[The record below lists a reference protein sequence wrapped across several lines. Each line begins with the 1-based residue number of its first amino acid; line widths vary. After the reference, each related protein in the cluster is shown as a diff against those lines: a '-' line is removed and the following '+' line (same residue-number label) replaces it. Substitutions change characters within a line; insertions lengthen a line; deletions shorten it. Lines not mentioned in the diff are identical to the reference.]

1 MNANVK
7 QVSSGKD
14 PNLALFGVFVVGQK
28 GIIGNFNFS
37 SEGLFLE
44 MTFLEK
50 SRAIS
55 ETWITILRQIEQKR
69 NFQTNCRINIMRHFS
84 VGLIHQIEAGVDF

>member
-1 MNANVK
+1 MR
-7 QVSSGKD
+7 SGKD
-14 PNLALFGVFVVGQK
+14 PNLALFDVFVVGQK
-28 GIIGNFNFS
+28 GTIGNFNFS

-55 ETWITILRQIEQKR
+55 ET
-69 NFQTNCRINIMRHFS
+69 
-84 VGLIHQIEAGVDF
+84 

>member
-1 MNANVK
+1 MDANVK

-28 GIIGNFNFS
+28 RTIGNFNFS

-44 MTFLEK
+44 MIFLEK

-55 ETWITILRQIEQKR
+55 ETWITILRQIEQKL
-69 NFQTNCRINIMRHFS
+69 FQRNCRINIMRHFNIL
-84 VGLIHQIEAGVDF
+84 V

>member
-1 MNANVK
+1 MDANVK

-28 GIIGNFNFS
+28 RTIGNFNFS

-55 ETWITILRQIEQKR
+55 ETWITILRQIEQKL
-69 NFQTNCRINIMRHFS
+69 FQRNCRINIMRHFNIL
-84 VGLIHQIEAGVDF
+84 V